1 MRSCESLNLTIGQQS
16 VLTHISCTIR
26 SGEIVVV
33 CGDHESGKTALLHA
47 LAGDILACRSQV
59 RHQGQALVATPA
71 QVVLTQ
77 RPATPTD
84 QTVSD
89 VIGDL
94 GQVTEFE
101 IDGLSQRPVR
111 TLSRGE
117 RRWVELAQAWARI
130 RQANDRLILFLDE
143 PLQGLDQRKRALILD
158 LIQQSKSQG
167 MAVLIAL
174 NDLVVAK
181 QIADRVLLLK
191 SGQMLAQ
198 GASDE
203 VLTPAFLKAA
213 FETDVLS
220 C

>member
-1 MRSCESLNLTIGQQS
+1 MRSCESLSLTIDQQS
-16 VLTHISCTIR
+16 VLTNISCTIR
-26 SGEIVVV
+26 CGEIVVV

-47 LAGDILACRSQV
+47 LAGDIQACRSQV
-59 RHQGQALVATPA
+59 RHQGQALVGIPA

-89 VIGDL
+89 VIGALD
-94 GQVTEFE
+94 QVTEFE
-101 IDGLSQRPVR
+101 IDGLSKRAVR

-117 RRWVELAQAWARI
+117 RRWVELAQAWAQI
-130 RQANDRLILFLDE
+130 RQTNDKLILFLDE

-158 LIQQSKSQG
+158 LIQQSKSEG

-181 QIADRVLLLK
+181 QIADRVMLLK

-198 GASDE
+198 GEPDK
-203 VLTPAFLKAA
+203 VLTPALLQAA

-220 C
+220 S

>member
-1 MRSCESLNLTIGQQS
+1 LNLTIDQQS
-16 VLTHISCTIR
+16 VLTNISCTIG

-47 LAGDILACRSQV
+47 LAGDIPACRSQV
-59 RHQGQALVATPA
+59 RHQGQAIIATPA
-71 QVVLTQ
+71 QVVLAQ

-101 IDGLSQRPVR
+101 IDGLSQRLVK

-117 RRWVELAQAWARI
+117 RRWVELAQAWAQI
-130 RQANDRLILFLDE
+130 RQTNDELILFLDE
-143 PLQGLDQRKRALILD
+143 PLQGLDQRKRALIID
-158 LIQQSKSQG
+158 LIQQSKSEG

-174 NDLVVAK
+174 NDLAVAK
-181 QIADRVLLLK
+181 QVADRVLLLK

-198 GASDE
+198 GSPDE
-203 VLTPAFLKAA
+203 VLTPALLQAA
-213 FETDVLS
+213 FETNVLS
-220 C
+220 S

>member
-1 MRSCESLNLTIGQQS
+1 MRSCISLNLTIDQQS
-16 VLTHISCTIR
+16 VLTNISCTIG

-47 LAGDILACRSQV
+47 LAGDIPACRSQV
-59 RHQGQALVATPA
+59 RHQGQAIIATPA
-71 QVVLTQ
+71 QVVLAQ

-101 IDGLSQRPVR
+101 IDGLSQRLVK

-117 RRWVELAQAWARI
+117 RRWVELAQAWAQI
-130 RQANDRLILFLDE
+130 RQTNDELILFLDE
-143 PLQGLDQRKRALILD
+143 PLQGLDQRKRALIID
-158 LIQQSKSQG
+158 LIQQSKSEG

-174 NDLVVAK
+174 NDLAAAK
-181 QIADRVLLLK
+181 QVADRVLLLK

-198 GASDE
+198 GSPDE
-203 VLTPAFLKAA
+203 VLTPALLQAA
-213 FETDVLS
+213 FETNVLS
-220 C
+220 S

>member
-1 MRSCESLNLTIGQQS
+1 MNLTIDQQS
-16 VLTHISCTIR
+16 VLTNISCTIG

-47 LAGDILACRSQV
+47 LAGDIPACRSQV
-59 RHQGQALVATPA
+59 RHQGQAIIATPA
-71 QVVLTQ
+71 QVVLAQ

-117 RRWVELAQAWARI
+117 RRWVELAQAWAQL
-130 RQANDRLILFLDE
+130 RQTNNELILFLDE
-143 PLQGLDQRKRALILD
+143 PLQGLDQRKRALIID
-158 LIQQSKSQG
+158 LIQQSKSEG

-174 NDLVVAK
+174 NDLAVAK
-181 QIADRVLLLK
+181 QVADRVLLLK

-198 GASDE
+198 GPPDQ
-203 VLTPAFLKAA
+203 VLTAALLQAA

-220 C
+220 G

>member
-1 MRSCESLNLTIGQQS
+1 MRSCISLNLTIDQQS
-16 VLTHISCTIR
+16 VLTNISCTIG

-47 LAGDILACRSQV
+47 LAGDIPACRSQV
-59 RHQGQALVATPA
+59 RHQGQAIIATPA
-71 QVVLTQ
+71 QVVLAQ

-101 IDGLSQRPVR
+101 IDGLSQRLVK

-117 RRWVELAQAWARI
+117 RRWVELAQAWAQI
-130 RQANDRLILFLDE
+130 RQTNDELILFLDE
-143 PLQGLDQRKRALILD
+143 PLQGLDQRKRALIID
-158 LIQQSKSQG
+158 LIQQSKSEG

-174 NDLVVAK
+174 NDLAVAK
-181 QIADRVLLLK
+181 QVADRVLLLK

-198 GASDE
+198 GSPDE
-203 VLTPAFLKAA
+203 VLTPALLQAA
-213 FETDVLS
+213 FETNVLS
-220 C
+220 S

>member
-1 MRSCESLNLTIGQQS
+1 MRSCISLNLTIDQQS
-16 VLTHISCTIR
+16 VLTNISCTIG

-47 LAGDILACRSQV
+47 LAGDIPACRSQV
-59 RHQGQALVATPA
+59 RHQGQAIIATPA
-71 QVVLTQ
+71 QVVLAQ

-117 RRWVELAQAWARI
+117 RRWVELAQAWAQI
-130 RQANDRLILFLDE
+130 RQTNDELILFLDE
-143 PLQGLDQRKRALILD
+143 PLQGLDQRKRALIID
-158 LIQQSKSQG
+158 LIQQSKSEG

-174 NDLVVAK
+174 NDLAVAK
-181 QIADRVLLLK
+181 QVADRVLLLK

-198 GASDE
+198 GSPDE
-203 VLTPAFLKAA
+203 VLTPALLQAA
-213 FETDVLS
+213 FETNVLS
-220 C
+220 S

>member
-1 MRSCESLNLTIGQQS
+1 MRSCESLNLTIDQQS
-16 VLTHISCTIR
+16 VLTDISCTIR

-47 LAGDILACRSQV
+47 LAGDIQACRSQV
-59 RHQGQALVATPA
+59 RHQDQAMVATPA
-71 QVVLTQ
+71 QVVLAQ
-77 RPATPTD
+77 RPATPAD

-117 RRWVELAQAWARI
+117 RRWVELAQAWAQI
-130 RQANDRLILFLDE
+130 RQTNDELILFLDE
-143 PLQGLDQRKRALILD
+143 PLQGLDQRKRALIID
-158 LIQQSKSQG
+158 LIQQSKSEG

-181 QIADRVLLLK
+181 KMADRVLLLK

-198 GASDE
+198 GAPNE
-203 VLTPAFLKAA
+203 VLTPALLQAA

-220 C
+220 G

>member
-1 MRSCESLNLTIGQQS
+1 MRSCESLSLTIGQQS
-16 VLTHISCTIR
+16 VLANISCTIR

-47 LAGDILACRSQV
+47 LAGDIQACRSQV
-59 RHQGQALVATPA
+59 RHLGQALVGIPA
-71 QVVLTQ
+71 QVLLAQ

-94 GQVTEFE
+94 DQVADFAVQ
-101 IDGLSQRPVR
+101 GLWQRPIR

-117 RRWVELAQAWARI
+117 RRWVELAQAWAQI
-130 RQANDRLILFLDE
+130 RQTNEKLILFLDE

-158 LIQQSKSQG
+158 LIQQSKSEG

-174 NDLVVAK
+174 NDLAVAK

-198 GASDE
+198 GAPDE
-203 VLTPAFLKAA
+203 VLTPTLLQAA

-220 C
+220 S

>member
-1 MRSCESLNLTIGQQS
+1 MRSCESLSLTIGQQS
-16 VLTHISCTIR
+16 VLTNISCTIR

-47 LAGDILACRSQV
+47 LAGDIQACRSQV
-59 RHQGQALVATPA
+59 RHQGQALVSTPA

-94 GQVTEFE
+94 DQVTEFE
-101 IDGLSQRPVR
+101 IDGLSKRAVR

-117 RRWVELAQAWARI
+117 RRWVELAQAWAQI
-130 RQANDRLILFLDE
+130 RQTNDKLILFLDE

-158 LIQQSKSQG
+158 LIQQSKSEG

-198 GASDE
+198 GAPDE
-203 VLTPAFLKAA
+203 VLTPALLQAA

-220 C
+220 S

>member
-1 MRSCESLNLTIGQQS
+1 MNLTIDQQS
-16 VLTHISCTIR
+16 VLTNISCTIG

-47 LAGDILACRSQV
+47 LAGDIPACRSQV
-59 RHQGQALVATPA
+59 RHQGQAIIATPA
-71 QVVLTQ
+71 QVVLAQ

-101 IDGLSQRPVR
+101 IDGLSQRLVK

-117 RRWVELAQAWARI
+117 RRWVELAQAWAQI
-130 RQANDRLILFLDE
+130 RQTNDELILFLDE
-143 PLQGLDQRKRALILD
+143 PLQGLDQRKRALIID
-158 LIQQSKSQG
+158 LIQQSKSEG

-174 NDLVVAK
+174 NDLAVAK
-181 QIADRVLLLK
+181 QVADRVLLLK

-198 GASDE
+198 GSPDE
-203 VLTPAFLKAA
+203 VLTPALLQAA
-213 FETDVLS
+213 FETNVLS
-220 C
+220 S

>member
-1 MRSCESLNLTIGQQS
+1 MRSCISLNLTIDQQS
-16 VLTHISCTIR
+16 VLTNISCTIG

-47 LAGDILACRSQV
+47 LAGDIPACRSQV
-59 RHQGQALVATPA
+59 RHQGQAIIATPA
-71 QVVLTQ
+71 QVVLAQ

-101 IDGLSQRPVR
+101 IDGLRQRPVR

-117 RRWVELAQAWARI
+117 RRWVELAQAWAQI
-130 RQANDRLILFLDE
+130 RQTNDELILFLDE
-143 PLQGLDQRKRALILD
+143 PLQGLDQRKRALIID
-158 LIQQSKSQG
+158 LIQQSKSEG

-174 NDLVVAK
+174 NDLAVAK
-181 QIADRVLLLK
+181 QVADRVLLLK

-198 GASDE
+198 GSPDE
-203 VLTPAFLKAA
+203 VLTPALLQAA
-213 FETDVLS
+213 FETNVLS
-220 C
+220 S

>member
-1 MRSCESLNLTIGQQS
+1 MRSCESLSLTIGQQS
-16 VLTHISCTIR
+16 VLTNISCTIR

-47 LAGDILACRSQV
+47 LAGNIQACRSRV
-59 RHQGQALVATPA
+59 RHQGQALVGIPA
-71 QVVLTQ
+71 QEVLTQ

-94 GQVTEFE
+94 DQVTEFE
-101 IDGLSQRPVR
+101 IDGLSKRAVR

-117 RRWVELAQAWARI
+117 RRWVELAQVWAQI
-130 RQANDRLILFLDE
+130 RRQSEISSLFLDE

-158 LIQQSKSQG
+158 LIQQSKSEG

-198 GASDE
+198 GAPDE
-203 VLTPAFLKAA
+203 VLTPALLKAA

-220 C
+220 S